1 MTRLH
6 VHHDEA
12 VRRTLGDTAMS
23 EADLRGK
30 FIWHELITPNAQTAA
45 DFYSSVL
52 PWTTEASTV
61 AGYTLWMTGPVGVAG
76 FMTQPQTALETGA
89 PPNWLV
95 YIAAPDI
102 DAIVATAQ
110 RLGGKLLKAPTDI
123 AGIGRFAVLSD
134 PQGAAF
140 AVFTPAMAAPTG
152 LSAAP
157 EGNFSWHELATIDP
171 PGALAFYTE
180 LFGWT
185 RGPAHD
191 MGAGGLYQIIEHA
204 GRQIGGVHVLQ
215 DPSKP
220 PHWLSYVQVARLT
233 ETLAA
238 VSAHGGRVLR
248 GPHVVPGGD
257 RVAHIADPQG
267 GVIALHEPSQAVPAD
282 LPHTAAHNPGR
293 RRPAAHRASKQR
305 KPVKRVAK
313 RASKRAAERRARPAA
328 KRAAK
333 PSARP
338 ASARKSAA
346 QRRTRPA
353 AKRAAK
359 PSARPAP
366 ARKSAAQRRTRPAAK
381 RAAKSSTRPA
391 PARKSAA
398 SRRTSARAKRKQSAA
413 RPALRRLRRR

>member
-1 MTRLH
+1 
-6 VHHDEA
+6 
-12 VRRTLGDTAMS
+12 MS
-23 EADLRGK
+23 QADLRGK
-30 FIWHELITPNAQTAA
+30 FIWHELMTPNAQTAA

-61 AGYTLWMTGPVGVAG
+61 PGYTLWMNGAVGVAG
-76 FMTQPQTALETGA
+76 FMTQPQAALETGA

-95 YIAAPDI
+95 YIAAPDL

-140 AVFTPAMAAPTG
+140 AVFTPAMAAPSGVT
-152 LSAAP
+152 AAAD
-157 EGNFSWHELATIDP
+157 GSFSWHELATIDP

-220 PHWLSYVQVARLT
+220 PHWLSYVRVAHLS

-257 RVAHIADPQG
+257 RVAHIIDPQG
-267 GVIALHEPSQAVPAD
+267 GVIALHEPLQTGPAAK
-282 LPHTAAHNPGR
+282 PRAAARKPAK
-293 RRPAAHRASKQR
+293 RRPTTRRTPVRR
-305 KPVKRVAK
+305 KPAKRVVKRTAKK
-313 RASKRAAERRARPAA
+313 RATPRPARPAA
-328 KRAAK
+328 KRAA
-333 PSARP
+333 RP
-338 ASARKSAA
+338 AARTVRASKTAA
-346 QRRTRPA
+346 QRRAP
-353 AKRAAK
+353 AKRRTPKSPRRKQAA
-359 PSARPAP
+359 A
-366 ARKSAAQRRTRPAAK
+366 
-381 RAAKSSTRPA
+381 RAAPR
-391 PARKSAA
+391 R
-398 SRRTSARAKRKQSAA
+398 SRRR
-413 RPALRRLRRR
+413 